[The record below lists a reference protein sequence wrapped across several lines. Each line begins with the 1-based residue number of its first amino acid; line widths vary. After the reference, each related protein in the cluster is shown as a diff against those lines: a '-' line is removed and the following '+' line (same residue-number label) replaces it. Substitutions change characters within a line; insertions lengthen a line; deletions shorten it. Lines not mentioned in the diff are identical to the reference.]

1 MKKRIAVIGAG
12 IYGIT
17 TALYL
22 ADKYNVDLI
31 EMQDD
36 ILTSASGINQF
47 RLHRGYHYP
56 RSPETVMSSLKST
69 EEFKREYPNAIIDSV
84 ERYYCIPK
92 ENSLTPADRFIR
104 FLEQF
109 SLDFTYKNPGV
120 IDKKT
125 IDLCV
130 KVKESSIDPEILYK
144 TCWERLKRKNVRV
157 LLNTKASARHINS
170 YDHIII
176 CTYASINKLLSPYKA
191 KQRRYKYQLCE
202 KVIVDLP
209 NKFKNKSIVIMDG
222 PFFCI
227 DPYGKSSYFLMGNV
241 VNAVHQKNVGLHPKI
256 PKKYKALLNAGIIK
270 NPPITNYRSFI
281 ESAAMFVPLIKKAK
295 HVGSMY
301 TIRTV
306 LPNKEATDERLHHVQ
321 QINRKIIT
329 VFAGKIANCIES
341 AKEVRKII
349 DSLN

>member
-56 RSPETVMSSLKST
+56 RSPETVISSLKST
-69 EEFKREYPNAIIDSV
+69 GEFKKDYPDAIIDSI
-84 ERYYCIPK
+84 ERFYCIAK

-109 SLDFTYKNPGV
+109 SLEFSYKNPGV
-120 IDKKT
+120 MDKRT
-125 IDLCV
+125 IDLCI
-130 KVKESSIDPEILYK
+130 KVKESSIDPEILYRI
-144 TCWERLKRKNVRV
+144 CWERLKRKNVRV
-157 LLNTKASARHINS
+157 LLNKKANLSDLKL
-170 YDHIII
+170 YDHAVV
-176 CTYASINKLLSPYKA
+176 CTYAFINNLLSENITK
-191 KQRRYKYQLCE
+191 KRKYKYQLCE
-202 KVIVDLP
+202 KVIVELP
-209 NKFKNKSIVIMDG
+209 NKFKNKSIVVMDG

-227 DPYGKSSYFLMGNV
+227 DPYGRSSYFLMGNV
-241 VNAVHQKNVGLHPKI
+241 VNAVHQMNVGIQPII
-256 PKKYKALLNAGIIK
+256 PKRYKALLNAGIIK
-270 NPPITNYRSFI
+270 NPPITNYQSFI
-281 ESAAMFVPLIKKAK
+281 ESAAIFVPLIKKARY
-295 HVGSMY
+295 VGSMY
-301 TIRTV
+301 TIRAV

-329 VFAGKIANCIES
+329 AFAGKIANCIES

-349 DSLN
+349 ESLN